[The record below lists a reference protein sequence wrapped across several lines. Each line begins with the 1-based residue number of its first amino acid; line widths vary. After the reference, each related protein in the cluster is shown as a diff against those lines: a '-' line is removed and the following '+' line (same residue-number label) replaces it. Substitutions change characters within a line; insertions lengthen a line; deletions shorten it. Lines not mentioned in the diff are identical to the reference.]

1 MQFLRSLKKIKGPK
15 IPKSLNI
22 RMRIFLL
29 AGLGIVGMA
38 GLTGAYMIGE
48 LRLEA
53 ARHNAEV
60 NDSLMGLVAQVA
72 KTSSKLRRYESDF
85 LLTRNK
91 QAALDYQGNA
101 ADFSELVQKMGE
113 SPLSRSISDPILEL
127 EDAMMRH
134 TSKFVG
140 LVQMEEKMGLER
152 GSGLNGD
159 LQKQFTTIDEK
170 LSAPGMEQL
179 RAKLM
184 MIVRYMRDFSL
195 KHDEETI
202 SQIEIVRE
210 QFNFLLSS
218 VEMMPDEEK
227 ALTGAMD
234 AYIATIKKWAELRIM
249 ADEQMKELNAIY
261 SEIEPALQ
269 TITTTAQKGM
279 QEAQAVL
286 DKTRQAT
293 FVIVLS
299 TSAVMLVAVVIIG
312 FLVGRSISRPLMG
325 LTRATSDLAGGN
337 IELEIPATERK
348 DEIGDLARAVLI
360 FKQNAVEKRRLE
372 AQEAQDRAA
381 KEERAKAVETL
392 IQDFEAASN
401 EALQNVLNAASSLQ
415 DTSATMASAAEV
427 TNQQSEAVRTGAESA
442 AQNVQ
447 TVATATEE
455 LSTSI
460 NEISEQVAQS
470 NTVAEQAVDESRKT
484 RETMQGLAK
493 SAETIGDV
501 VNLIQEIAA
510 QTNLLALNAT
520 IEAARAGEAG
530 KGFAVVASEV
540 KQLANQT
547 SKATDQIAQQIANIQ
562 NTATNAV
569 DAITKVDS
577 VIDQISGYSAA
588 VASAVE
594 EQSAATRHIA
604 DNVQQAASGTNTVTE
619 SIGGL
624 NDAAHESAQAA
635 QQVRLLSD
643 NLSSEAE
650 RLKQVAHSFLEN
662 VRSA

>member
-1 MQFLRSLKKIKGPK
+1 MQFLRSLKKFNVPK
-15 IPKSLNI
+15 IPRSLNI

-29 AGLGIVGMA
+29 AGIGMVGMA

-48 LRLEA
+48 LRLA
-53 ARHNAEV
+53 SARHNAAV
-60 NDSLMGLVAQVA
+60 NDSLMNLVSPVD
-72 KTSSKLRRYESDF
+72 KTASQLRRYENDF
-85 LLTRNK
+85 LLTTNK
-91 QAALDYQGNA
+91 QAALDYQGVA
-101 ADFSELVQKMGE
+101 AEFSELVQKMGE
-113 SPLSRSISDPILEL
+113 SPLSRAISDPILEL

-134 TSKFVG
+134 ASKFVE
-140 LVQMEEKMGLER
+140 LVQMQEKIGLER

-159 LQKQFTTIDEK
+159 LQKEFTAIDEK

-184 MIVRYMRDFSL
+184 MIVRYLRDFSL
-195 KHDEETI
+195 KHDEETVT
-202 SQIEIVRE
+202 QIEIVRE

-218 VEMMPDEEK
+218 MEMLPDDEK
-227 ALTGAMD
+227 ALTAQLD
-234 AYIATIKKWAELRIM
+234 AYLATIKKWAETTLLR
-249 ADEQMKELNAIY
+249 DEQVKTLNAIY

-269 TITTTAQKGM
+269 KITSTAQQGM
-279 QEAQAVL
+279 QQAQATL
-286 DKTRQAT
+286 DRTREAT
-293 FVIVLS
+293 FAIVLA
-299 TSAVMLVAVVIIG
+299 TSAVMFVAVVLIG

-325 LTRATSDLAGGN
+325 LTRATTDLADGN

-348 DEIGDLARAVLI
+348 DEIGDLARAVLV

-372 AQEAQDRAA
+372 AQEAEDRAA
-381 KEERAKAVETL
+381 KEQRAKAVEVL

-401 EALQNVLNAASSLQ
+401 EALQNVLDAASSLQ
-415 DTSATMASAAEV
+415 DTSSTMASAAET
-427 TNQQSEAVRTGAESA
+427 TNQQSETVRTGAESA
-442 AQNVQ
+442 AENVQ

-460 NEISEQVAQS
+460 SEISEQVAQS
-470 NTVAEQAVDESRKT
+470 NTVAEQAVEESRKT
-484 RETMQGLAK
+484 RKTMQGLAK
-493 SAETIGDV
+493 SAETIGNV

-530 KGFAVVASEV
+530 KGFAVVASEI

-547 SKATDQIAQQIANIQ
+547 SQATDQIAQQIASIQ
-562 NTATNAV
+562 STATSAV

-624 NDAAHESAQAA
+624 NEAANESAQAA
-635 QQVRLLSD
+635 QQVRLLSG
-643 NLSSEAE
+643 NLSEEAE
-650 RLKQVAHSFLEN
+650 RLKVVAHTFLQD